1 MHTSLHMLRRASLL
15 VIALLCTAFAH
26 AATLTTTYGAGNN
39 HRGNMFDVTANQAI
53 AITQFD
59 MSPMGNTNYEI
70 YYRVGTWVGHA
81 NSPGDWTLLQT
92 GPVSANV
99 SGTGVPVALDTP
111 VSLLANETYA
121 FYITSTSTNVSL
133 NYSNGS
139 NVGALFASDSVLSF
153 FEGGGLEYPFTA
165 GTGAVYEPRVWNGA
179 IHYEIVGPASRLA
192 VKTPATATQGMALD
206 FSVTAVDALGY
217 QVPNYTG
224 TVQFSS
230 SDATATLPGSV
241 ALVNGQG
248 TYSATF
254 FATGTQTIVATDTAT
269 SSIAGTSNNTLVAA
283 APVPDAPS
291 ITSAVAGNA
300 EVELSWSEPADNG
313 SAITEYVVTGLPQGS
328 CTSVSTSCVVT
339 GLTNGTS
346 YTFTVVAKNLGGSS
360 APSAASIAVTP
371 SADLLFAGA
380 GPTIVLPQ
388 GALGQ
393 NYNTP
398 IQVSGGLPPY
408 NFALSGNLPA
418 GLSLNTNTGVISGT
432 PTTVQTEEFSITVMD
447 SVGAQQSFDK
457 AAAVHTATQS
467 FSITIT
473 AAPVTATPT
482 PVPGLG
488 IWGLLALSALLA
500 LLGMARGRGRLKAW
514 SL

>member
-1 MHTSLHMLRRASLL
+1 MHTSLHMLRRASLFL
-15 VIALLCTAFAH
+15 IALLCTALAH
-26 AATLTTTYGAGNN
+26 AATLTTTYNAGNN
-39 HRGNMFDVTANQAI
+39 HRGNMFDVMAHQAI

-81 NSPGDWTLLQT
+81 NSPADWTLLQT

-99 SGTGVPVALDTP
+99 SGTGVPVVLDTP
-111 VSLLANETYA
+111 LSLLANETYA

-133 NYSNGS
+133 NYSDGI
-139 NVGALFASDSVLSF
+139 NVGRLFASDSVLSF

-165 GTGAVYEPRVWNGA
+165 GSGAVYQPRVWNGA
-179 IHYEIVGPASRLA
+179 IQYEIVGPASRLA
-192 VKTPATATQGMALD
+192 VKTPATATQGTALD
-206 FSVTAVDALGY
+206 FSVTAVDAQGY
-217 QVPNYTG
+217 HVPSYTG
-224 TVQFSS
+224 TLQFSS
-230 SDATATLPGSV
+230 SDAAAALPASA

-248 TYSATF
+248 TFSATF
-254 FATGTQTIVATDTAT
+254 FAIGTQTIVATDTAT
-269 SSIAGTSNNTLVAA
+269 SSIAGTSNDTLVAA

-291 ITSAVAGNA
+291 INSAVAGNA

-328 CTSVSTSCVVT
+328 CTSVSTSCLVT
-339 GLTNGTS
+339 GLSNGTPH
-346 YTFTVVAKNLGGSS
+346 TFTVVAKNLGGSS
-360 APSAASIAVTP
+360 APSAPSVDVTP
-371 SADLLFAGA
+371 SADLLFACT

-388 GALGQ
+388 GAIGQ

-408 NFALSGNLPA
+408 SFALSGNLPA

-432 PTTVQTEEFSITVMD
+432 PTTVQTEAFSITVMD
-447 SVGAQQSFDK
+447 SVGVQQSMDK

-473 AAPVTATPT
+473 AAPVAATPT

-488 IWGLLALSALLA
+488 AWGLLALAALLA
-500 LLGMARGRGRLKAW
+500 LLGMARGRGWSRGW